1 MFLSFYLHLSN
12 SSNSWA
18 SFGVRQKIAHEL
30 SLESSGVYNRKI
42 FAAVYMEL
50 VRCGEFWALK
60 SSTCCYVLWLCLLVG
75 FLSNSSVSYESSS
88 GHPSFFCLLSI
99 HIAASRNRLA
109 AFWFSFEKPTL
120 HSMHAFFWGLL
131 FKALCPSSAKVKVS
145 GPSHIIS
152 LSLSPWKLN
161 LGWEQKRRENWEVD
175 TGKRFFPLFL
185 PREFSELPKF
195 LSLLRAECSHVFH
208 RLVNHLCF

>member
-1 MFLSFYLHLSN
+1 
-12 SSNSWA
+12 
-18 SFGVRQKIAHEL
+18 
-30 SLESSGVYNRKI
+30 
-42 FAAVYMEL
+42 MEL
-50 VRCGEFWALK
+50 VHCGEFWALK
-60 SSTCCYVLWLCLLVG
+60 SSSCCYVLCLLAG

-120 HSMHAFFWGLL
+120 HSVHAFFWGLL

-145 GPSHIIS
+145 GPSYVIS

-161 LGWEQKRRENWEVD
+161 LGWEEKRRENCWSWHWQEILPFVLA
-175 TGKRFFPLFL
+175 TWICRIAQIPLPSVGWMFSCL
-185 PREFSELPKF
+185 P
-195 LSLLRAECSHVFH
+195 
-208 RLVNHLCF
+208 

>member
-1 MFLSFYLHLSN
+1 
-12 SSNSWA
+12 
-18 SFGVRQKIAHEL
+18 
-30 SLESSGVYNRKI
+30 
-42 FAAVYMEL
+42 MEL
-50 VRCGEFWALK
+50 VHCGEFWALK
-60 SSTCCYVLWLCLLVG
+60 SSTCCYVLCLLVG

-120 HSMHAFFWGLL
+120 HSVHAFFWGLL

-145 GPSHIIS
+145 GPNYVIS
-152 LSLSPWKLN
+152 LSLSL
-161 LGWEQKRRENWEVD
+161 LGNWILVEKRKGEKTVEVD
-175 TGKRFFPLFL
+175 TGKRFCPLFL
-185 PREFSELPKF
+185 PPEFAELPKF
-195 LSLLRAECSHVFH
+195 LSLPRAECSHVFH

>member
-1 MFLSFYLHLSN
+1 MLSFYLHLSN

-18 SFGVRQKIAHEL
+18 SFGVRQKIAHKL
-30 SLESSGVYNRKI
+30 RLESSGVCNRKI
-42 FAAVYMEL
+42 FAAIYMEL
-50 VRCGEFWALK
+50 VCCGEFWALK

-75 FLSNSSVSYESSS
+75 FLSNSSVSYESRS

-99 HIAASRNRLA
+99 HIMSRNRLA

-120 HSMHAFFWGLL
+120 HSVHAFFWGLL

-145 GPSHIIS
+145 GPSYIIS

-161 LGWEQKRRENWEVD
+161 LGWEEKRRENCW
-175 TGKRFFPLFL
+175 
-185 PREFSELPKF
+185 SW
-195 LSLLRAECSHVFH
+195 HWQ
-208 RLVNHLCF
+208 

>member
-1 MFLSFYLHLSN
+1 MFLLFYLHLSN

-50 VRCGEFWALK
+50 VHCGEFWALK
-60 SSTCCYVLWLCLLVG
+60 RSTCCYVLWLCLLVG

-88 GHPSFFCLLSI
+88 GHPSLFCLLSI
-99 HIAASRNRLA
+99 HIAASINRLA

-131 FKALCPSSAKVKVS
+131 FKAVCPSSAKVKVS
-145 GPSHIIS
+145 GFKVWGIMVQSVYNS
-152 LSLSPWKLN
+152 FEKLC
-161 LGWEQKRRENWEVD
+161 LTSK
-175 TGKRFFPLFL
+175 
-185 PREFSELPKF
+185 
-195 LSLLRAECSHVFH
+195 
-208 RLVNHLCF
+208 